1 MEGGLFHLEAQAQLR
16 PAKPALVLHDPALPA
31 PLVLSYAAL
40 NDEVNRVAHA
50 LRHLGLA
57 PGGRLAALTG
67 TSREA
72 LVLYFAAMRLG
83 LWYTP
88 LNSHLKASEI
98 GTILEIAGAQHL
110 VYRTDLAAQRPVG
123 GHAVHSSTTRLG
135 ALAETQPS
143 LCPEGA
149 QEGAALLFSSG
160 TTGQPKGV
168 ITAEPGAP
176 LGTQSALAAARIRA
190 HHLSEDTVYLSTAP
204 LYHSAPLRYID
215 MVLRLG
221 GTAHVLYRF
230 DAETA
235 LTLLEAHPITHS
247 QWVPTMFV
255 RLLRLPEARRQAFK
269 ARAHRYA
276 IHAAAPCPPAVKAAM
291 IDWWGPILYEYYS
304 ATEANGQTVITSEEW
319 LSHRGSVGRPLLG
332 EVSIRDDDGKP
343 CAPGETGG
351 VYLRGGAPFRYL
363 NDDAK
368 TRAAYLDDG
377 FSTVGD
383 LGYLDEEGYL
393 YLTDRRDF
401 TIISGGVNIYPR
413 EIEDVLLAD
422 ERVADAAVFGLPD
435 EEFGERIHAA
445 VELTIPA
452 APAEEAAL
460 GEALRQHC
468 RRHLAN
474 LKCPKTWSFHQPLP
488 RLPTGKLA
496 KQTLRSAVLAAQD
509 TPPAPSSDA

>member
-1 MEGGLFHLEAQAQLR
+1 MGDSLFHLEAQAQRR
-16 PAKPALVLHDPALPA
+16 PAKPALVLHDPTLTA
-31 PLVLSYAAL
+31 PQVQTYADL
-40 NDEVNRVAHA
+40 NDDVNRVAQA
-50 LRHLGLA
+50 LRHLGLT
-57 PGGRLAALTG
+57 PGSRLAALTG
-67 TSREA
+67 TSHEA
-72 LVLYFAAMRLG
+72 LVVYFAAMRLG

-88 LNSHLKASEI
+88 LNSHLKAAEI

-110 VYRTDLAAQRPVG
+110 VYRTDLAGQCPAPGQ
-123 GHAVHSSTTRLG
+123 AIQNSTEALW
-135 ALAETQPS
+135 ALAKTQPRT
-143 LCPEGA
+143 CPEGA

-190 HHLSEDTVYLSTAP
+190 HGLSEDAVYLSTAP

-230 DAETA
+230 DADTA
-235 LTLLEAHPITHS
+235 LTLLEDHPITHS

-291 IDWWGPILYEYYS
+291 IDWWGPIIYEYYS
-304 ATEANGQTVITSEEW
+304 ATEANGQTIINSEEW
-319 LSHRGSVGRPLLG
+319 QRHRGSVGRPLLG
-332 EVSIRDDDGKP
+332 EVSIRDDDGEP
-343 CAPGETGG
+343 CAPGETGT
-351 VYLRGGAPFRYL
+351 VYLRGGATFRYL

-368 TRAAYLDDG
+368 TQAAYLKDG

-383 LGYLDEEGYL
+383 LGYLDEDGYL

-445 VELTIPA
+445 VELTAPA
-452 APAEEAAL
+452 APADEAAL
-460 GEALRQHC
+460 REALRQHC
-468 RRHLAN
+468 RQHLAN
-474 LKCPKTWSFHQPLP
+474 LKCPKSWSFHQPLP

-496 KQTLRSAVLAAQD
+496 KKALRSAVLAAQEP
-509 TPPAPSSDA
+509 PPAPAPNA

>member
-1 MEGGLFHLEAQAQLR
+1 
-16 PAKPALVLHDPALPA
+16 
-31 PLVLSYAAL
+31 
-40 NDEVNRVAHA
+40 
-50 LRHLGLA
+50 
-57 PGGRLAALTG
+57 
-67 TSREA
+67 
-72 LVLYFAAMRLG
+72 
-83 LWYTP
+83 
-88 LNSHLKASEI
+88 
-98 GTILEIAGAQHL
+98 
-110 VYRTDLAAQRPVG
+110 
-123 GHAVHSSTTRLG
+123 
-135 ALAETQPS
+135 
-143 LCPEGA
+143 
-149 QEGAALLFSSG
+149 
-160 TTGQPKGV
+160 
-168 ITAEPGAP
+168 
-176 LGTQSALAAARIRA
+176 
-190 HHLSEDTVYLSTAP
+190 
-204 LYHSAPLRYID
+204 
-215 MVLRLG
+215 
-221 GTAHVLYRF
+221 VLYRF

-255 RLLRLPEARRQAFK
+255 RLLRLPEERRQAFK

-304 ATEANGQTVITSEEW
+304 ATEANGQTVINSEEW

-343 CAPGETGG
+343 CAPGERGG

-445 VELTIPA
+445 VELTTPA

-496 KQTLRSAVLAAQD
+496 KQTLRSAVLAAQG
-509 TPPAPSSDA
+509 TPPAPPQEA